1 MTGYRSELA
10 ALLSLCFS
18 AHRGRSVLRRNSLVS
33 RSSILPRCS
42 REVWERVGLSLSVT
56 SQLTESWPLWYVVV
70 MMSFALAESAG
81 IPIRPKNGS
90 IIRRRLW
97 HTNFPIWY
105 VSNAVARQTSREIME
120 DASPLFWLV
129 THGKVARRASL
140 GCFVPSTR
148 EFLLTLT

>member
-1 MTGYRSELA
+1 MTGYRSEFA
-10 ALLSLCFS
+10 ALLSLCFCT
-18 AHRGRSVLRRNSLVS
+18 HRGLRVLRRKSLVS
-33 RSSILPRCS
+33 RRSILPRCP

-56 SQLTESWPLWYVVV
+56 SQLTESWPLWYVMV
-70 MMSFALAESAG
+70 MMPFALAESAG

-90 IIRRRLW
+90 ITRRRLW

-140 GCFVPSTR
+140 GRFVPSTR

>member
-18 AHRGRSVLRRNSLVS
+18 AHRGRRVLRRNSLVS
-33 RSSILPRCS
+33 RSSILPRCP
-42 REVWERVGLSLSVT
+42 REVWERVGLSLCDVT
-56 SQLTESWPLWYVVV
+56 AHGVLTLVVVV
-70 MMSFALAESAG
+70 MMSLALVKSAG
-81 IPIRPKNGS
+81 IPIRPKNRS

-140 GCFVPSTR
+140 GRFVPSTR